1 MTLPRTAGDVLD
13 RHVTFEIESIDRMYC
28 NVYQP
33 RLQHP
38 KAVAGF
44 IRYHLGFP
52 VASTA
57 VLAPISEAFVA
68 AIKSFAARG
77 RIPVVDFV
85 KGQRKDD
92 VMHEHLA
99 RFTGEEGVLFIGRAQ
114 EKTGVF
120 RTEKR
125 RDAAGVSYPWIVKT
139 TAMVNQWYCYCVD
152 TDFGPFFL
160 KFSSYFPYTAKLCL
174 NGNEYAKR
182 QAAKAG
188 IGFTALDNGFATCD
202 GPAAVQA
209 ICDQLSA
216 EKIDA
221 LPANGCRSCRTRSPT
236 PTRTPATATTSPS
249 CKPSSP

>member
-1 MTLPRTAGDVLD
+1 
-13 RHVTFEIESIDRMYC
+13 
-28 NVYQP
+28 
-33 RLQHP
+33 
-38 KAVAGF
+38 
-44 IRYHLGFP
+44 
-52 VASTA
+52 
-57 VLAPISEAFVA
+57 
-68 AIKSFAARG
+68 
-77 RIPVVDFV
+77 
-85 KGQRKDD
+85 
-92 VMHEHLA
+92 
-99 RFTGEEGVLFIGRAQ
+99 
-114 EKTGVF
+114 
-120 RTEKR
+120 
-125 RDAAGVSYPWIVKT
+125 VSYPWIVKT

-160 KFSSYFPYTAKLCL
+160 KFSSYFPYTAKQCL